1 MKKCSACKATK
12 PLKEFYIYHPVSGGK
27 RRTYHRGI
35 CKKCILAS
43 DKEKRKDP
51 KVKKKL
57 YEYQMAYFKR
67 NYGVNEKFTK
77 RVKASSIFGWHL
89 SNGKIKKQ
97 PCEMCGCDKV
107 HGHHDN
113 YDKPFDVRWLC
124 SKHHRKVHKELLSLT
139 INEEGWQKPRQPLD
153 NVDNKPLPISC

>member
-57 YEYQMAYFKR
+57 NKLI
-67 NYGVNEKFTK
+67 KFLCKQTDPK
-77 RVKASSIFGWHL
+77 
-89 SNGKIKKQ
+89 GKI
-97 PCEMCGCDKV
+97 C
-107 HGHHDN
+107 
-113 YDKPFDVRWLC
+113 
-124 SKHHRKVHKELLSLT
+124 
-139 INEEGWQKPRQPLD
+139 
-153 NVDNKPLPISC
+153 